1 MSAID
6 RAYLGFDFG
15 ASSGRAILGRLSYG
29 EQKKLE
35 IEEIYRFP
43 NEALPNGKYLMWE
56 IDRLFNEVKTGIGIA
71 AKMGVHIEA
80 IGVDTWG
87 VDFGI
92 IEKKTGKLVF
102 APVSYRDS
110 RTDDM
115 MEEAYKIMPK
125 EEIFRH
131 TGLAFM
137 QFNTLYQILA
147 MQKDPEAAK
156 YISDEYTLLFMPDL
170 FEYYLTGNVGTE
182 YTIASTSQLMD
193 PVKRTWSREI
203 LDAFHIPEGFLA
215 PLQDS
220 GTVRGMLKKEICP
233 ELDYDVPVIAVASHD
248 TASAV
253 AAVPGKKNENFAYIS
268 SGTWSIFGIETTE
281 PQTAESVMEVNFS
294 NEGGLNGTTR
304 LLKNIMGLWI
314 IQECRKQF
322 NIERKDR
329 GLEPLSFADIVTE
342 VKNTPKKPDYVID
355 VDDQLFF
362 VPDHMSDKIVSYVEA
377 HSGHIDP
384 NHKVGI
390 IADIVYRSLALKY
403 RWAVESIE
411 RITGKRIDAL
421 YLVGGGGKNELLNI
435 YTAQALARPVTIGAG
450 EGTVI
455 GNLLVQAM
463 GKGDVKDLWEV
474 RSIVMASEGGK
485 TYGFDPTLSAKWDA
499 DYARL
504 MEMVK

>member
-1 MSAID
+1 MAELD

-15 ASSGRAILGRLSYG
+15 ASSGRAILGRLS
-29 EQKKLE
+29 QDKKLD

-43 NEALPNGKYLMWE
+43 NEALPNGKYLAWE
-56 IDRLFNEVKTGIGIA
+56 IERLFNEVKTGIGIA
-71 AKMGVHIEA
+71 AKKGVHIEA

-110 RTDDM
+110 RTDGM

-125 EEIFRH
+125 EEIFRC

-147 MQKDPEAAK
+147 MQKDPETAK
-156 YISDEYTLLFMPDL
+156 FISEDYTLLFMPDL

-182 YTIASTSQLMD
+182 YTIASTSQLIN
-193 PVKRTWSREI
+193 PAKRTWSKEI
-203 LDAFHIPEGFLA
+203 LSAFHIPEGFLA

-220 GTVRGMLKKEICP
+220 GTVRGYLKKEICP
-233 ELDYDVPVIAVASHD
+233 EIDYEVPVIAVASHD

-253 AAVPGKKNENFAYIS
+253 AAVPGKKGENFAYIS
-268 SGTWSIFGIETTE
+268 SGTWSIFGIETTV
-281 PQTAESVMEVNFS
+281 PQTAASVMEVNFS

-322 NIERKDR
+322 NMERKEQ

-342 VKNTPKKPDYVID
+342 VNNTPDKPDYVID

-362 VPDHMSDKIVSYVEA
+362 APDHMVDKIVSYVEA
-377 HSGHIDP
+377 RGGHIDE

-390 IADIVYRSLALKY
+390 VADIVYRSLALKY

-411 RITGKRIDAL
+411 HITGKRIDAL
-421 YLVGGGGKNELLNI
+421 YIVGGGGKNELLNI
-435 YTAQALARPVTIGAG
+435 YTAQALMRPVTIGAS

-474 RSIVMASEGGK
+474 REIVTASVGGK
-485 TYGFDPTLSAKWDA
+485 TYGYDEALSAKWDA

-504 MEMVK
+504 MELVK

>member
-1 MSAID
+1 MAELD

-15 ASSGRAILGRLSYG
+15 ASSGRAILGRLS
-29 EQKKLE
+29 QDKKLD

-43 NEALPNGKYLMWE
+43 NEALPNGKYLAWE
-56 IDRLFNEVKTGIGIA
+56 IERLFNEVKTGIGIA
-71 AKMGVHIEA
+71 AKKGVHIEA

-110 RTDDM
+110 RTDGM

-125 EEIFRH
+125 EEIFRC

-147 MQKDPEAAK
+147 MQKDPETAK
-156 YISDEYTLLFMPDL
+156 FISEDYTLLFMPDL

-182 YTIASTSQLMD
+182 YTIASTSQLIN
-193 PVKRTWSREI
+193 PAKRTWSKEI
-203 LDAFHIPEGFLA
+203 LSAFHIPEGFLA

-220 GTVRGMLKKEICP
+220 GAVRGYLKKEICP
-233 ELDYDVPVIAVASHD
+233 EIDYEVPVIAVASHD

-253 AAVPGKKNENFAYIS
+253 AAVPGKKGENFAYIS
-268 SGTWSIFGIETTE
+268 SGTWSIFGIETTV
-281 PQTAESVMEVNFS
+281 PQTAASVMEVNFS

-322 NIERKDR
+322 NMERKEQ

-342 VKNTPKKPDYVID
+342 VNNTPNKPDYVID

-362 VPDHMSDKIVSYVEA
+362 APDHMVD
-377 HSGHIDP
+377 
-384 NHKVGI
+384 
-390 IADIVYRSLALKY
+390 
-403 RWAVESIE
+403 
-411 RITGKRIDAL
+411 
-421 YLVGGGGKNELLNI
+421 
-435 YTAQALARPVTIGAG
+435 
-450 EGTVI
+450 
-455 GNLLVQAM
+455 
-463 GKGDVKDLWEV
+463 
-474 RSIVMASEGGK
+474 
-485 TYGFDPTLSAKWDA
+485 
-499 DYARL
+499 
-504 MEMVK
+504 